1 MSSAFKQL
9 FTQMIEAGGDAKG
22 LSKAV
27 TGQQIKVQ
35 VKESTPHFLV
45 SDGHFFV
52 PAYFTAEAVASFRTR
67 CPNVSVENLA
77 GKIIQIQKWNL
88 EMRRVDSNQVWTS
101 YSGLE
106 VRLIV
111 QDFRPRFSDPSPNN
125 SHPTNLFR
133 DDEFKTTIQHFR
145 FCQAQAAAAKAN
157 PPLAPLNGNKG
168 AVAQG
173 VVSASG
179 DEWNF
184 KQGATKTVS
193 LRKAGG
199 AVVKSG
205 AAAAKV
211 AGGKAGKK
219 ADAKAAAK
227 PASSAVKKFT
237 PGKPSNAKKSVV
249 RKGAKKTPSLTP
261 GKKSEGGTANIATMA
276 AYNNLI
282 KEAHKRK

>member
-1 MSSAFKQL
+1 
-9 FTQMIEAGGDAKG
+9 
-22 LSKAV
+22 
-27 TGQQIKVQ
+27 
-35 VKESTPHFLV
+35 
-45 SDGHFFV
+45 
-52 PAYFTAEAVASFRTR
+52 
-67 CPNVSVENLA
+67 
-77 GKIIQIQKWNL
+77 
-88 EMRRVDSNQVWTS
+88 MRRVDSNQVWTS

-111 QDFRPRFSDPSPNN
+111 QDFRPRFSDPSPSN

-145 FCQAQAAAAKAN
+145 FCQAQSAAAKAN

-168 AVAQG
+168 SVNQG

-179 DEWNF
+179 DDWNF

-199 AVVKSG
+199 TAVKV
-205 AAAAKV
+205 ATAAKV
-211 AGGKAGKK
+211 VGGKAGKK
-219 ADAKAAAK
+219 AADKAAAK
-227 PASSAVKKFT
+227 GPASRAVKNFT
-237 PGKPSNAKKSVV
+237 PGKAINAKKSVV

-282 KEAHKRK
+282 KEAHKRKSK

>member
-27 TGQQIKVQ
+27 SGQQIKVQ

-67 CPNVSVENLA
+67 CPNVSVEGLA

-101 YSGLE
+101 YAGLE

-111 QDFRPRFSDPSPNN
+111 QDFRPRFSDPSPAN

-133 DDEFKTTIQHFR
+133 DDEFKTTIQLYR
-145 FCQAQAAAAKAN
+145 F
-157 PPLAPLNGNKG
+157 
-168 AVAQG
+168 
-173 VVSASG
+173 
-179 DEWNF
+179 
-184 KQGATKTVS
+184 
-193 LRKAGG
+193 
-199 AVVKSG
+199 
-205 AAAAKV
+205 
-211 AGGKAGKK
+211 
-219 ADAKAAAK
+219 
-227 PASSAVKKFT
+227 
-237 PGKPSNAKKSVV
+237 
-249 RKGAKKTPSLTP
+249 
-261 GKKSEGGTANIATMA
+261 
-276 AYNNLI
+276 
-282 KEAHKRK
+282 